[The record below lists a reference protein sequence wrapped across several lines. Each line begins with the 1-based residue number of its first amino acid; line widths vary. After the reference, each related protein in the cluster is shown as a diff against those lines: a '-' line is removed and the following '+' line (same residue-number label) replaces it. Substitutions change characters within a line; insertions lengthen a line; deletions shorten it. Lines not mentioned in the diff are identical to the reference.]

1 VSVAGTAVGVSVYV
15 GVGGTDVGVAVGV
28 GGIGDGVNVDVV
40 SGVLVLWFGVAV
52 GMAVVVGDGILVGV
66 LV

>member
-1 VSVAGTAVGVSVYV
+1 VGAGS
-15 GVGGTDVGVAVGV
+15 TDVGVTVGV
-28 GGIGDGVNVDVV
+28 GGIGDGVNVDVA
-40 SGVLVLWFGVAV
+40 SGVLVLRFGVAV